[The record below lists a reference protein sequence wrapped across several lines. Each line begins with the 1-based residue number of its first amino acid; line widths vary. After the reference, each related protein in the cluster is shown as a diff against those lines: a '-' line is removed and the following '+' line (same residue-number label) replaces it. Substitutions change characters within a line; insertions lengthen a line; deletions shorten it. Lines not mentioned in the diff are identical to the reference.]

1 MPLADGV
8 KLDSAKSLVSDWEFL
23 ELSNLDGFSVSIARV
38 ARISWRYVKNIP
50 YHTHFSLHR
59 GD

>member
-50 YHTHFSLHR
+50 YT
-59 GD
+59 